1 MTDQTT
7 GDDEDWNTQDQET
20 SEDWSD
26 GPTAPGEDWTDQNW
40 PESQQN
46 DIEEENIEGRP
57 PPGKPLPEG
66 MESLEK
72 MFVPDEEI
80 PEGEK
85 PIEMRTSEAE
95 KLYAN
100 LLMVTDFEEDFIEE
114 ILEFE
119 PDEASR
125 MRINELRRKRR
136 EMKEMAVPSSAH
148 QPKTIL
154 L

>member
-7 GDDEDWNTQDQET
+7 GDEFDEDWNTQDQET

-26 GPTAPGEDWTDQNW
+26 GPTVPGEDWTDQNW
-40 PESQQN
+40 PDNRSQQN
-46 DIEEENIEGRP
+46 GIEEVEGRP
-57 PPGKPLPEG
+57 PEG
-66 MESLEK
+66 MEALEK

-114 ILEFE
+114 MLDFE

-136 EMKEMAVPSSAH
+136 EMKEMAVPSS